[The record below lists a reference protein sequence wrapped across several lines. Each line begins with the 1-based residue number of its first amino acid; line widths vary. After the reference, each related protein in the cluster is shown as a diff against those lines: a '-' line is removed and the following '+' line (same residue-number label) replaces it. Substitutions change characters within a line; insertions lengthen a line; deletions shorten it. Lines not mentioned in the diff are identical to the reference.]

1 MAIKYFKFKTKVSVN
16 NVTMD
21 KYVARMQVE
30 TKIDFDKMAEI
41 IEKRSTVSKGDIMAV
56 LSELESSSAW
66 MLEEGHP
73 IELGIFGTFYPT
85 LEAMAMDTPEEVTND
100 TIVKFKTIFK
110 PSKFLKKRFKEVN
123 FLLGDNKVREVNYSK
138 NI

>member
-1 MAIKYFKFKTKVSVN
+1 MAIKYFKFKTKIFANSV
-16 NVTMD
+16 TKD

-30 TKIDFDKMAEI
+30 TKIDLDKIAEI

-56 LSELESSSAW
+56 LSELESTAAW
-66 MLEEGHP
+66 LLEEGHP
-73 IELGIFGTFYPT
+73 ITLGILGTLYPT

-100 TIVKFKTIFK
+100 TIKKFSCILK
-110 PSKFLKKRFKEVN
+110 PSKFLKNRFKEVN
-123 FLLGDNKVREVNYSK
+123 FILGDNKVMDVKYKK